1 MGYVW
6 WGVFCLVWGFWA
18 GRMGRFQPTKLFKP
32 EFIPF
37 SCSLTIIFFS
47 DSGIV
52 QKDLIF
58 SLGQTECMLKPVES
72 PDMKMTKIFS
82 KDDLDDT
89 NSLFEKLKQ
98 EPDALTVLA
107 PAAGDTIISLDFSS
121 NGGCV
126 FKLESMLISKVT
138 VLQ

>member
-1 MGYVW
+1 
-6 WGVFCLVWGFWA
+6 
-18 GRMGRFQPTKLFKP
+18 
-32 EFIPF
+32 
-37 SCSLTIIFFS
+37 
-47 DSGIV
+47 
-52 QKDLIF
+52 
-58 SLGQTECMLKPVES
+58 MLKPVES

-121 NGGCV
+121 NGGCA
-126 FKLESMLISKVT
+126 FALESMLISRGSI
-138 VLQ
+138 LQ

>member
-1 MGYVW
+1 
-6 WGVFCLVWGFWA
+6 
-18 GRMGRFQPTKLFKP
+18 
-32 EFIPF
+32 
-37 SCSLTIIFFS
+37 
-47 DSGIV
+47 
-52 QKDLIF
+52 
-58 SLGQTECMLKPVES
+58 MLKPVES

-126 FKLESMLISKVT
+126 FKLESMWISKVT
-138 VLQ
+138 VL

>member
-1 MGYVW
+1 
-6 WGVFCLVWGFWA
+6 
-18 GRMGRFQPTKLFKP
+18 
-32 EFIPF
+32 
-37 SCSLTIIFFS
+37 
-47 DSGIV
+47 
-52 QKDLIF
+52 
-58 SLGQTECMLKPVES
+58 
-72 PDMKMTKIFS
+72 MKMTKIFS

-138 VLQ
+138 FYSRFYKITSQYHLPSGISAAVSI

>member
-1 MGYVW
+1 
-6 WGVFCLVWGFWA
+6 
-18 GRMGRFQPTKLFKP
+18 
-32 EFIPF
+32 
-37 SCSLTIIFFS
+37 
-47 DSGIV
+47 
-52 QKDLIF
+52 
-58 SLGQTECMLKPVES
+58 MLKPVES